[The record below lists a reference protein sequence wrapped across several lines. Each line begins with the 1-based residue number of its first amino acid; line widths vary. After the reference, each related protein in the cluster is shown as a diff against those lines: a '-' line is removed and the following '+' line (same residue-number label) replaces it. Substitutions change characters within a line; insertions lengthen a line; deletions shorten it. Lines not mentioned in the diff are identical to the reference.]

1 VPPLTWPSVLMNTRT
16 YPRRFAT
23 ALLLCLT
30 ALGACKNHKPSP
42 VRHRGLALPPVDKSW
57 NPQGLTAVRGV
68 PADSIRLAIAARL
81 KKPAPQPM
89 SAYSWKHVGEL
100 YALHVSS
107 PLWMSDD
114 GLRGDRTSALLRAV
128 AAADSDALALSSFP
142 LKALGDALD
151 GLRQAK
157 KPTAAQ
163 IANAD
168 VLLTAVYVALGSDML
183 TGQVDPR
190 SVSQD
195 WHINPRE
202 EDVDSALVA
211 VIRTEDLDVAL
222 GQLRPQ
228 EQDYDSLRKQLQ
240 RYRALVAQG
249 GWKPVPKGKALKP
262 GETDTADR
270 LNALYD
276 RLRVEGYL
284 GESAMRPAAAPADST
299 NVSPGF
305 VYDETLAGAVARFQE
320 THSINVDSV
329 LGPETVESLN
339 VPAEYRLGQIAANL
353 ERYRWLPRTLGS
365 RYILV
370 NVPAFRFEA
379 YQDDSLALEMKV
391 IVGAEYKD
399 RNTPTFSDMMET
411 VVFRPYW
418 NVTPDIQHKE
428 LDAKIAADPGFMER
442 NDYEYWNENGVTRV
456 RQKPGPKNSLGLV
469 KFLFPNDFNIYLHD
483 TPERGL
489 FEKDVRAFSH
499 GCIRL
504 ERPAELAQ
512 WVLGWDADS
521 VQRAMEEEPNNKA
534 VRVKEK
540 IPVFIVYF
548 TAFLRDGDL
557 YFGNDLYSRDEKLV
571 AAVSGGASP
580 TADAER
586 ASEAL
591 RALAGQL
598 RVASTR

>member
-1 VPPLTWPSVLMNTRT
+1 MNTRT
-16 YPRRFAT
+16 TTRRFAT
-23 ALLLCLT
+23 VLLLCLT
-30 ALGACKNHKPSP
+30 AFGACKNHKPSP
-42 VRHRGLALPPVDKSW
+42 MRHRGLALPPVDRSW
-57 NPQGLTAVRGV
+57 NPQAVTAVHGIPV
-68 PADSIRLAIAARL
+68 DSVRAAIKARLAATR
-81 KKPAPQPM
+81 PAPM
-89 SAYSWKHVGEL
+89 AAYPWKHVGEL
-100 YALHVSS
+100 YALYGGS
-107 PLWMSDD
+107 PLWMNAN
-114 GLRGDRTSALLRAV
+114 GLRGDRTAALLRAI
-128 AAADSDALALSSFP
+128 AAADSDALQLTNFP
-142 LKALGDALD
+142 LKTLGDALAVM
-151 GLRQAK
+151 RSAK
-157 KPTAAQ
+157 SPTAAQ
-163 IANAD
+163 IADAD
-168 VLLTAVYVALGSDML
+168 VLLTAVYVGLGSDML

-190 SVSQD
+190 TVSQD

-202 EDVDSALVA
+202 EDIDSALVA
-211 VIRTEDLDVAL
+211 VIRTEDLDIAL

-228 EQDYDSLRKQLQ
+228 EPDYDSLRKQLQ
-240 RYRALVAQG
+240 RYRALVNAG
-249 GWKPVPKGKALKP
+249 GWKAVPKGKSLKA
-262 GETDTADR
+262 GDVDSAER

-276 RLRVEGYL
+276 RLSVEGYL
-284 GESAMRPAAAPADST
+284 SRSAPRPAAAPADST
-299 NVSPGF
+299 KGSTGF
-305 VYDETLAGAVARFQE
+305 LYDETLAGAVARFQE

-329 LGPETVESLN
+329 LGPETVESLSI
-339 VPAEYRLGQIAANL
+339 PADYRLGQIAANL

-379 YQDDSLALEMKV
+379 YEHDSLALEMKV

-399 RNTPTFSDMMET
+399 KNTPTFSDMMET
-411 VVFRPYW
+411 VIFRPYW

-442 NDYEYWNENGVTRV
+442 NDYEYWQENGVTRV

-499 GCIRL
+499 GCIRV
-504 ERPAELAQ
+504 EKPAELAQ

-548 TAFLRDGDL
+548 TAFLREGTL
-557 YFGNDLYSRDEKLV
+557 YFGNDLYARDDKLV
-571 AAVSGGASP
+571 AAVGGGASP
-580 TADAER
+580 TAA
-586 ASEAL
+586 ATQAAAAL
-591 RALAGQL
+591 RAIAGSL
-598 RVASTR
+598 DGSRPGTERRS